1 MTEVTNDYN
10 ARKRVMKTLGNE
22 LLKSFAPYKISN
34 KWIVTLRIF
43 LL

>member
-10 ARKRVMKTLGNE
+10 VHKRVMKTLGNE
-22 LLKSFAPYKISN
+22 LLRSFAPYKISN
-34 KWIVTLRIF
+34 KSIVNLRIF